1 MDPITLMIC
10 AVLLAVDGDTV
21 KCDGQN
27 LRPMGDGAPFVSGFD
42 APEIGRFADCPEEHR
57 LGVRTFA
64 RMSELLQLPGLVV
77 EESREIDRF
86 GRPLV
91 VLRLPDGRTLG
102 SILIAE
108 GLAVEW
114 TPDYRASWCGWS
126 AR

>member
-1 MDPITLMIC
+1 MDPITLMTC

-57 LGVRTFA
+57 LGVRALA
-64 RMSELLQLPGLVV
+64 RMSAMLQLPGLVV
-77 EESREIDRF
+77 EESGEIDRF

-91 VLRLPDGRTLG
+91 VLRLPDGGTLG
-102 SILIAE
+102 RILIAE

-114 TPDYRASWCGWS
+114 TPDYRARWCG
-126 AR
+126 

>member
-1 MDPITLMIC
+1 MDPITLMTC

-57 LGVRTFA
+57 L
-64 RMSELLQLPGLVV
+64 
-77 EESREIDRF
+77 DRF

-91 VLRLPDGRTLG
+91 ALRLPDGRTLG

-114 TPDYRASWCGWS
+114 TPDYRARWCG
-126 AR
+126 